1 MDKLMLFL
9 FSPDGFLSYLVT
21 YLVYIIAIVAA
32 FFIGF
37 GLRKAKNKKVEGL
50 QESDSPETAAKA

>member
-1 MDKLMLFL
+1 MLFL

>member
-21 YLVYIIAIVAA
+21 YLVYIAAIVAA

-37 GLRKAKNKKVEGL
+37 GLRKVKNKKVEGV
-50 QESDSPETAAKA
+50 QGNDGAETSAKA

>member
-1 MDKLMLFL
+1 MDKLLLFL

-21 YLVYIIAIVAA
+21 YLVYITAIVAA

-37 GLRKAKNKKVEGL
+37 GLRKAKNKRDDGL
-50 QESDSPETAAKA
+50 QKNDGPEAEVKA

>member
-9 FSPDGFLSYLVT
+9 FSYLVT
-21 YLVYIIAIVAA
+21 YLVYIAAIVAA

-37 GLRKAKNKKVEGL
+37 GLRKAKNKRVEVA
-50 QESDSPETAAKA
+50 QENDSPETAAKA

>member
-21 YLVYIIAIVAA
+21 YLVYIAAIVAA

-37 GLRKAKNKKVEGL
+37 GLRKVKNKKVEGM
-50 QESDSPETAAKA
+50 QGNDAAETSAKA

>member
-21 YLVYIIAIVAA
+21 YLVYITAIVAA

-50 QESDSPETAAKA
+50 QDSGSPETAAKA

>member
-21 YLVYIIAIVAA
+21 YLVYITAIVAA

-37 GLRKAKNKKVEGL
+37 GLRKVKNKSAEGAKG
-50 QESDSPETAAKA
+50 EEGPETAAKA